1 VNRGF
6 YLSMMTIFAVLF
18 LVAYLLYG
26 VTKNDLKECR
36 TKEMAYKALI
46 DGDFEKFKSLMK
58 DLPEHELGYYS
69 SKFFDLEISLAVEEK
84 NSGNYGKALEILE
97 KSIKVVSTKSQ
108 LSRALLLKGEILL
121 KMERYDEV
129 IKELS
134 VFLKDETL
142 PDREKAFEILK
153 KAAEKI
159 GRKDITREIE
169 EHLKN
174 RR

>member
-1 VNRGF
+1 MNKVF

-18 LVAYLLYG
+18 LVSYLLYG
-26 VTKNDLKECR
+26 VAKNDLKECR
-36 TKEMAYKALI
+36 AKEMAYKALI

-58 DLPEHELGYYS
+58 DLPKHELEYYS

-84 NSGNYGKALEILE
+84 NSGNFGKALEILE
-97 KSIKVVSTKSQ
+97 KSLKVVSTKSQ

-121 KMERYDEV
+121 KMGRYDELL
-129 IKELS
+129 KDLS
-134 VFLKDETL
+134 VFLKDKTL
-142 PDREKAFEILK
+142 PDREKALELLK
-153 KAAEKI
+153 EAAEKI
-159 GRKDITREIE
+159 GREDIVREVE